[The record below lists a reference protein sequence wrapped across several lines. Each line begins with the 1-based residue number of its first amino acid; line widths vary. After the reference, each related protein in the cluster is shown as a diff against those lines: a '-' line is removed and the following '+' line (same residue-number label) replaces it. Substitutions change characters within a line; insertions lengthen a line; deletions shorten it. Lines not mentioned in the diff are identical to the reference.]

1 MLDVTVGHL
10 ALDTIDN
17 PELRPALGDLII
29 ETGWIDHR
37 AIELMGVDYIHMQP
51 GDLGGKVF
59 NPDHGYVDI
68 SKDPTVRL
76 RHQNYVRAV
85 AAICLFGAWP
95 KNWDLAMDCQRRRRR
110 RPTAK

>member
-1 MLDVTVGHL
+1 VLEIKVGSL

-59 NPDHGYVDI
+59 SPDHGYVDI
-68 SKDPTVRL
+68 SRDQTVCL

-95 KNWDLAMDCQRRRRR
+95 KAWDLATYCQREPRRRSKV
-110 RPTAK
+110 A